1 MENRENNHKY
11 KMAMEHQLE
20 HIKIQ
25 QVKKIQRKIRIIT
38 LILFVLLM
46 IFLFTGYQ
54 KGWFDSTEPLENLF
68 ARLGPIGF
76 IVAGILVVI
85 NCIVPVIPASL
96 PSLSMFIAYGPIY
109 GFISVLILNIVG
121 SMITF
126 TLSAQFGEKFVKAF
140 VPDRVFDKI
149 HSKIKDEKT
158 ATKLLIMAY
167 LVPGV
172 PDDATTMVVGMTNMS
187 LSRFF
192 WIAVLCKP
200 LPTFLYL
207 FGFSSIL
214 QWIFQSLLKMI

>member
-20 HIKIQ
+20 HLKIQ

-38 LILFVLLM
+38 LILFVFLM
-46 IFLFTGYQ
+46 IFLFNGYQ

-96 PSLSMFIAYGPIY
+96 PSLAMFIAYGPIY

-167 LVPGV
+167 LVPGI

-207 FGFSSIL
+207 VGFSSIL
-214 QWIFQSLLKMI
+214 QWIVQSLLKMI

>member
-20 HIKIQ
+20 HLKIQ

-46 IFLFTGYQ
+46 IFLFTGYE
-54 KGWFDSTEPLENLF
+54 KGWFDSTEPLEKLF
-68 ARLGPIGF
+68 ARFGPIGF

-96 PSLSMFIAYGPIY
+96 PSLAMFVAYGPIY